1 MEKEEDEISL
11 KYIASLIN
19 DRFSS
24 LGGILS
30 YVVDNIEIIKRSN
43 DNINMKFESIREQL
57 NNIKNRSLDT
67 SIMVNNITSDL
78 DDIKSD
84 MNCINDKIEDTNNS
98 IKNIK
103 IFKSVDF

>member
-1 MEKEEDEISL
+1 
-11 KYIASLIN
+11 
-19 DRFSS
+19 
-24 LGGILS
+24 
-30 YVVDNIEIIKRSN
+30 
-43 DNINMKFESIREQL
+43 
-57 NNIKNRSLDT
+57 LDT